1 MAKPLT
7 PQILQSQEGS
17 SNDLALKGEIDT
29 TYQTQQ
35 RDMFTSG
42 LAASIG
48 VNAFAVWHA
57 IKSHA
62 NYETGK
68 CWPGIRRLME
78 LTGIASASVQGAIK
92 SLEQA
97 HLLRVS
103 RLSKKN
109 IYVARERM
117 DVRVGKRIICT
128 IAVDYIPNTMRE
140 RLAKLKE
147 AALTGDLDSEDVW
160 ADVDV
165 IPGPGMVYDKA
176 AGMFKGRMRADEVPQ
191 AAPAGKNA
199 VALEREKLR
208 KVANETR
215 KGMPKK

>member
-1 MAKPLT
+1 MTSHNLAAPDES
-7 PQILQSQEGS
+7 PDDI
-17 SNDLALKGEIDT
+17 ALKGEIDT

-62 NYETGK
+62 NYQTGK
-68 CWPGIRRLME
+68 SWPGIRRLME
-78 LTGIASASVQGAIK
+78 LTGLASASVQSAIK
-92 SLEQA
+92 ALEDA
-97 HLLRVS
+97 HLLRVT
-103 RLSKKN
+103 RLGKKN

-117 DVRVGKRIICT
+117 DVRVGKRVICT
-128 IAVDYIPNTMRE
+128 IVVDYIPISMRE

-147 AALTGDLDSEDVW
+147 AALSGDMDSEDIW

-165 IPGPGMVYDKA
+165 IPGAGMVYDKHS
-176 AGMFKGRMRADEVPQ
+176 GTFKGRMRADEVPQ
-191 AAPAGKNA
+191 PALPNQAKEEAALA
-199 VALEREKLR
+199 REKLR
-208 KVANETR
+208 RLANESR
-215 KGMPKK
+215 KGVAKK

>member
-1 MAKPLT
+1 MTAPTLLD
-7 PQILQSQEGS
+7 PEDSP
-17 SNDLALKGEIDT
+17 NDIALKGEIDT

-62 NYETGK
+62 NYQTGK
-68 CWPGIRRLME
+68 SWPGIRRLME
-78 LTGIASASVQGAIK
+78 LTGIASASVQAAIK

-97 HLLRVS
+97 HLLRVT
-103 RLSKKN
+103 RLGKKN

-117 DVRVGKRIICT
+117 DVRVGKRVICT
-128 IAVDYIPNTMRE
+128 IVVDYIPISMRE
-140 RLAKLKE
+140 RLAKLKD
-147 AALTGDLDSEDVW
+147 AALSGDMDSEDIW

-165 IPGPGMVYDKA
+165 LPGPGLVYDKDS
-176 AGMFKGRMRADEVPQ
+176 GMFKGRMRADEVPL
-191 AAPAGKNA
+191 AALGGNKDA
-199 VALEREKLR
+199 VAMERGKLR
-208 KVANETR
+208 KLANETR
-215 KGMPKK
+215 KGVPKK

>member
-147 AALTGDLDSEDVW
+147 AALTGDLDS
-160 ADVDV
+160 
-165 IPGPGMVYDKA
+165 A
-176 AGMFKGRMRADEVPQ
+176 AVVATMRPSLLVGVSLPVSWRTAFCRADTVVGLVVVARLYIAVPVSVSLVL
-191 AAPAGKNA
+191 P
-199 VALEREKLR
+199 EKYWS
-208 KVANETR
+208 
-215 KGMPKK
+215 